1 MDELS
6 IVSSFTKGI
15 ISKLLQKI
23 IKKKLDCEMK
33 LELNDLQVAIMEG
46 KTRVHLDLTADLSKE
61 ELLKLLKKAG
71 L

>member
-6 IVSSFTKGI
+6 IVSNFTKGI
-15 ISKLLQKI
+15 VSKLLQKI

-33 LELNDLQVAIMEG
+33 LDLNDLQVTIVEG
-46 KTRVHLDLTADLSKE
+46 KTRIHLDVTVDLSKE

-71 L
+71 I